1 MPNINGEQTELEL
14 ENELIKQLKV
24 QFHSSEYD
32 DAFVA
37 VHDDES
43 LYKNLRNFSFAQ
55 KNEG

>member
-43 LYKNLRNFSFAQ
+43 LYKNLRNQ
-55 KNEG
+55 IMLY